1 MPTQDFTVC
10 LDLDEEASREIER
23 AYSANQQQAP
33 EEQAVSTEEIVHQE
47 ADVPKYLSEIQTLKT
62 LNSDIVRQHALQIQ
76 QMNKQMSELK
86 LRHDAE
92 LRSAREES
100 SYMQTKV
107 IGLQEVA
114 KKVEHYQPVEAKV
127 ITRQDSGLLRQVSM
141 YEQKHSEMMSEIM
154 SLRQRLQQAEASS
167 RTTTVSQ
174 QNEQRMVGEMKMQ
187 LAAKTQEIE

>member
-1 MPTQDFTVC
+1 
-10 LDLDEEASREIER
+10 
-23 AYSANQQQAP
+23 
-33 EEQAVSTEEIVHQE
+33 
-47 ADVPKYLSEIQTLKT
+47 
-62 LNSDIVRQHALQIQ
+62 
-76 QMNKQMSELK
+76 
-86 LRHDAE
+86 
-92 LRSAREES
+92 
-100 SYMQTKV
+100 MQTKV

-154 SLRQRLQQAEASS
+154 SLRQRLQQAEATS
-167 RTTTVSQ
+167 RSTTVSQ